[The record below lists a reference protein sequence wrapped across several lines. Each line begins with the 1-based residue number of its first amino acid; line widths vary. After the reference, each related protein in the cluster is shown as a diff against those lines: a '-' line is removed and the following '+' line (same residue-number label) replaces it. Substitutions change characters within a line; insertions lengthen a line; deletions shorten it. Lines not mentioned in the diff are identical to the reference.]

1 MELMDTSFYVHG
13 EVKPSLS
20 IHLGALLPV
29 TENETPP
36 PHTAVHSKENDV
48 RLAGEQA
55 AWLARASLKLL
66 GSQLATA
73 AQPSATALKA
83 DGYILFL
90 FGKKI
95 HSTINDSWSV
105 SSTIFFYIKIKDDLE
120 RFLMASQ

>member
-1 MELMDTSFYVHG
+1 MFTGRLNHVLQFIWAPYY
-13 EVKPSLS
+13 PSLRMK
-20 IHLGALLPV
+20 H
-29 TENETPP
+29 P

-66 GSQLATA
+66 GSQLATT